1 MSVASPHCAETT
13 YTVNGSVV
21 REFTPDV
28 QSQDQPLLAL
38 LHGIGSG
45 SNHWG
50 ELPHHLNRH
59 AIAID
64 PREAFARHASPSMS
78 DYANVVESVMSDF
91 ADARPVDLLG
101 LSLGGVLAQEIAI
114 RDAKRPHAQR
124 RLAKLVLVATIPGYF
139 NRLSTYEAQ
148 LAMHHSGGHSHIS
161 PAEAAKLF
169 GGDFIER
176 PELANTLGLT
186 DDIDPVRLN
195 QQRDALMGYIGL
207 RQMLS
212 VMPFSFGRD
221 PVSSINTPT
230 LIMGGNPD
238 PMTPWE
244 NSKAI
249 HRAVKGSKLVEIG
262 DGGHLFALTRP
273 EQTAEYINEFFEQD
287 AMSSNAA

>member
-28 QSQDQPLLAL
+28 PSQDQPLLAL

-91 ADARPVDLLG
+91 ADAQPVDLLG

-148 LAMHHSGGHSHIS
+148 QAMHHSGGHRHIS
-161 PAEAAKLF
+161 SAEAVKLF

-176 PELANTLGLT
+176 PELADTLGLT
-186 DDIDPVRLN
+186 DDIDLARFN

-207 RQMLS
+207 RQILS
-212 VMPFSFGRD
+212 MVPFSFGRD
-221 PVSSINTPT
+221 PVSSIDTPT
-230 LIMGGNPD
+230 LILGGSPD
-238 PMTPWE
+238 PMTPWG
-244 NSKAI
+244 NSVALQRGI
-249 HRAVKGSKLVEIG
+249 TGSELHRF
-262 DGGHLFALTRP
+262 DRGGHLFAITRP
-273 EQTAEYINEFFEQD
+273 EATASVITPFLDNNRN
-287 AMSSNAA
+287 S